1 MLAAGCGGEQDR
13 AGPAA
18 SGAADAAGGDG
29 CASSFDGETVEIV
42 VPYEPGGGFDTYA
55 RALAPQLEKQLDGA
69 EVTVENRPG
78 AGGLIG
84 ANAVFQAEPDGTTIG
99 LINYPGAVFAEQT
112 GKEGSNI
119 KNDEWTFLGRVA
131 AVNPLVYTS
140 AESGIDSP
148 EKLMAAEEE
157 VVFGIGGVG
166 SDAFYATRVLG
177 ETLDFPYKI
186 IAGYPGSGEA
196 DAALLAGE
204 VEASVNSVDSALQ
217 TVEGGKATPVLFVS
231 NEPSELLPDV
241 PTVADVGDEAQQE
254 TLTSLAAIYDLERIL
269 VAPPGVT
276 EEAADCLGET
286 INAALTDQALVDELE
301 AA

>member
-1 MLAAGCGGEQDR
+1 
-13 AGPAA
+13 
-18 SGAADAAGGDG
+18 
-29 CASSFDGETVEIV
+29 
-42 VPYEPGGGFDTYA
+42 
-55 RALAPQLEKQLDGA
+55 
-69 EVTVENRPG
+69 
-78 AGGLIG
+78 
-84 ANAVFQAEPDGTTIG
+84 
-99 LINYPGAVFAEQT
+99 
-112 GKEGSNI
+112 
-119 KNDEWTFLGRVA
+119 
-131 AVNPLVYTS
+131 
-140 AESGIDSP
+140 
-148 EKLMAAEEE
+148 MAAEEE

-241 PTVADVGDEAQQE
+241 PTVADVGDEAQQA

-269 VAPPGVT
+269 VAPPGVP
-276 EEAADCLGET
+276 EEAADCLGEA

-301 AA
+301 AAERTLNPLNREETLELVEQAAEGLDSLKPLLGE